1 MQSEKNRTQVRA
13 EISWFWQRE
22 ADGYDQKD
30 YGSVMLKQYKT
41 DTDDNRLEGVWSEK
55 GLTLAENSSSSIEL
69 DYLTRK
75 TVGGTL
81 DIGFLDVRCLLAINH
96 GPGKLIV
103 KPGATSSWEG
113 PWNSSV
119 SQKNV
124 IPPGGAVLL
133 SAGDAPWKVTII
145 ANTLTFEADD
155 DKCLYDV
162 AIVGKIGD
170 VPSSSESSSGSS
182 ETSNSS
188 SSEASSSSSSSESI
202 NN

>member
-1 MQSEKNRTQVRA
+1 METEKNQTQIRA

-30 YGSVMLKQYKT
+30 YGSVLLKQYKT
-41 DTDDNRLEGVWSEK
+41 DIDDDRLEGVWSEK
-55 GLTLAENSSSSIEL
+55 GLTLAANSSSSIEL

-81 DIGFLDVRCLLAINH
+81 DIGFLDVRAALVINH
-96 GPGKLIV
+96 GPGKLV
-103 KPGATSSWEG
+103 VTPGESSGWEG
-113 PWNSSV
+113 PWGSSV
-119 SQKNV
+119 SPKNV

-145 ANTLTFEADD
+145 TNTLTFEALDD
-155 DKCLYDV
+155 QCLYDV

-170 VPSSSESSSGSS
+170 VPSSGSLSGSSESSGSS
-182 ETSNSS
+182 VTSS
-188 SSEASSSSSSSESI
+188 SNSSSSSESI
-202 NN
+202 SE